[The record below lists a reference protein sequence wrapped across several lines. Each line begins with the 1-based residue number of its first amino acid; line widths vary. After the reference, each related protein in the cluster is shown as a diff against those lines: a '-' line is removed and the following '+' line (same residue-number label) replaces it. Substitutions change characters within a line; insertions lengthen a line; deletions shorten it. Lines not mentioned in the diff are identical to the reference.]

1 MTTSTAPVKVPC
13 PKVVKPT
20 ADDLEKIIIFIGN
33 QYGWEYIK
41 PLEEL
46 LGAFPLSHSWD
57 GITLDIPELEWENK
71 IQAIIEEFKLYPL
84 VKIAEV
90 FSKIIPVPMVVVEP
104 ITGIS
109 VDVPKLIS
117 DPDYKGQLLT
127 QFQEAG
133 DDIIDL
139 LVPDFV
145 LENWDGTDGIDAPAI
160 KMSKAW
166 KEFVAKVKE
175 LFQGNVFAT
184 LAEILEDE
192 ALEAAIELIEE
203 VGRPFTQ
210 YLALLIKLP
219 GMVVSGGQLDF
230 DTDAFLMELKKQFKE
245 AGKDFQTELLAYPL
259 PLVSDI
265 SGYAELVGLDL
276 PETLGDLIDL
286 EEIGE
291 FKKVDFPNWNIDKLR
306 DRIDNFIKN
315 LPQML
320 LEATLDALKKYLKML
335 VPGDIPIPFTLCS
348 FLEFLGF
355 PKQISVSNLVLDG
368 A

>member
-1 MTTSTAPVKVPC
+1 MTTSTEPVKVPC

-33 QYGWEYIK
+33 RYGWEYIK

-57 GITLDIPELEWENK
+57 GITLDIPELEWEGK
-71 IQAIIEEFKLYPL
+71 IQCIIEEFKLYPL

-90 FSKIIPVPMVVVEP
+90 FSKIIPVPIVVVEP

-109 VDVPKLIS
+109 VDVPKLVE
-117 DPDYKGQLLT
+117 DPDYKAKLLT
-127 QFQEAG
+127 EFQQVG
-133 DDIIDL
+133 DEILDL
-139 LVPDFV
+139 FIPDFI

-166 KEFVAKVKE
+166 KEFVAKIKE
-175 LFQGNVFAT
+175 LFQGNIFGT
-184 LAEILEDE
+184 LKDILKDS
-192 ALEAAIELIEE
+192 ALETVIDAIKAA
-203 VGRPFTQ
+203 GSPFTD
-210 YLALLIKLP
+210 YLDLLISLP

-230 DTDAFLMELKKQFKE
+230 DTDAFLMGLKKQFEE

-259 PLVSDI
+259 PVVSEI
-265 SGYAELVGLDL
+265 AGQAELVGLDL

-320 LEATLDALKKYLKML
+320 LEAVLEKLSKYLGML
-335 VPGDIPIPFTLCS
+335 IPSGIPIPFTLCS

-355 PKQISVSNLVLDG
+355 PKQIDVVELALEG